1 MSLYEFVHT
10 KIVPPLFLVVFTLA
24 SQLLTLT
31 GRDEPLTLASVAK
44 HSLGNAQAWTILF
57 MYVLWVLLS
66 LKIPSSTVTGPALP
80 SGFEPQFKANGI
92 LFFWSTLALFG
103 GVFLSRPDWA
113 LAIHGLIPEL
123 FGAINITAFLLCLW
137 LLVKGKLF
145 PEEAPEDG
153 ADTAGSL
160 LFDFYRGVELHPT
173 FLGVSVKQLVICRF
187 GVMGWMLLS
196 LVYFVAAI
204 QLRGFSYPFFVS
216 ALVQLVYTLKF
227 SLYESAGY
235 FDSIDIAFD
244 RAGYYLIWGSMVWMP
259 GFYGLHAYNFV
270 SNPPITSPFLS
281 LFYLIL
287 GIGAIVLEYRI
298 DYEKYLVRS
307 STSPTIMMYGK
318 PAEVIH
324 AEYTDQ
330 NGKKR
335 TSRLVAS
342 GFWGLARHLNYVF
355 EVIIY
360 VSITAPGFSS
370 GLIPFLLPSFMI
382 ILLLHRLYR
391 DEQKCKKK
399 YGKYWELY
407 CSKVPYR
414 LIPWIY

>member
-1 MSLYEFVHT
+1 M
-10 KIVPPLFLVVFTLA
+10 
-24 SQLLTLT
+24 
-31 GRDEPLTLASVAK
+31 
-44 HSLGNAQAWTILF
+44 
-57 MYVLWVLLS
+57 
-66 LKIPSSTVTGPALP
+66 
-80 SGFEPQFKANGI
+80 
-92 LFFWSTLALFG
+92 
-103 GVFLSRPDWA
+103 
-113 LAIHGLIPEL
+113 
-123 FGAINITAFLLCLW
+123 
-137 LLVKGKLF
+137 
-145 PEEAPEDG
+145 
-153 ADTAGSL
+153 
-160 LFDFYRGVELHPT
+160 
-173 FLGVSVKQLVICRF
+173 
-187 GVMGWMLLS
+187 
-196 LVYFVAAI
+196 
-204 QLRGFSYPFFVS
+204 
-216 ALVQLVYTLKF
+216 YTLKF
-227 SLYESAGY
+227 FLYESAGY